1 MQVSQTADHI
11 THAVIG
17 QQEVVSMGMSDSAA
31 LMHILSATL
40 YTFPDP
46 AMGSTGSMEVA
57 STGSGTLTVTL

>member
-31 LMHILSATL
+31 LM
-40 YTFPDP
+40 
-46 AMGSTGSMEVA
+46 
-57 STGSGTLTVTL
+57 